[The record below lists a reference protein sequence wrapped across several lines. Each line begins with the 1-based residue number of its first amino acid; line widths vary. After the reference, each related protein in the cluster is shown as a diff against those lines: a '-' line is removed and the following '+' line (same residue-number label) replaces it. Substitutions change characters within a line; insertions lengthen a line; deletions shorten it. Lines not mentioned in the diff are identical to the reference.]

1 MKRFLIF
8 AAMLATSMAGA
19 VNLMDDPPLIT
30 PSPDRIVL
38 VPQDMFDIDR
48 TIASCEY
55 ILYKESGT
63 VYISCHGTGRYTE
76 LYLTDQ
82 NGILLDSIEIN
93 SEITQEAILNAPLS
107 SGTYRIILNSEKY
120 HGEDSFT
127 IF

>member
-1 MKRFLIF
+1 MKRFFIF
-8 AAMLATSMAGA
+8 AAMLVTSMADA

-48 TIASCEY
+48 TIALCEY

-63 VYISCHGTGRYTE
+63 VYISCYGTGRFTE

-120 HGEDSFT
+120 HGEDTFT
-127 IF
+127 IL

>member
-8 AAMLATSMAGA
+8 AAMLVTSMADA

-48 TIASCEY
+48 TIALCEY

-63 VYISCHGTGRYTE
+63 VYISCYGTGRFTE

-93 SEITQEAILNAPLS
+93 SEITQEATLNAPLS

-120 HGEDSFT
+120 HGEDTFT
-127 IF
+127 IL

>member
-8 AAMLATSMAGA
+8 AAMLVTSMADA

-48 TIASCEY
+48 TIALCEY

-63 VYISCHGTGRYTE
+63 VYISCYGTGRFTE

-107 SGTYRIILNSEKY
+107 SGTYRITLNSEKY
-120 HGEDSFT
+120 HGEDTFT
-127 IF
+127 IL